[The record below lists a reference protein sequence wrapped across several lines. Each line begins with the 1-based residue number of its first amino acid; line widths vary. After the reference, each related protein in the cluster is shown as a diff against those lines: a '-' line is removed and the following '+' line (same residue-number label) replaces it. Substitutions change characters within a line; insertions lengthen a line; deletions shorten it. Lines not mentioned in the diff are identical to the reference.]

1 MSVCP
6 RLFEAEAMRDGR
18 LTGAEVARF
27 QTHLTLCP
35 ACEREVRQ
43 LQALAAA
50 LRGLERDDTPQAETD
65 ELGVRRRRTQLLA
78 AFDAN
83 LVPAPRGRLR
93 RFTPALAVALGTLG
107 ALGGLAIAVVPW
119 QSPAKLGSTS
129 TAPVPLDPV
138 GVHPD
143 GNATWSRQ
151 VEHQLERITLES
163 GTLAIRVDHAHSG
176 RRLLVLLPDGELEDI
191 GTAFTVSVDAGRTAR
206 ITVQEGSVILRLRGK
221 VPLVLRAGE
230 VWAHDSV
237 PPVPSVPPAA
247 SSAPPALSAMPRATP
262 SALVRGQAAL
272 GARAAAP
279 PPPSGSAASAS
290 APDPAADFRAALS
303 ALNDGD
309 RIGAAAGFAAFLA
322 DHPRDPRAED
332 AAYLRVIALQ
342 RAGDTPAM
350 RRAADD
356 YLRRYPRGFRRA
368 EVEQLAE

>member
-43 LQALAAA
+43 LEALAAV
-50 LRGLERDDTPQAETD
+50 LRGLERADTPQAETD
-65 ELGVRRRRTQLLA
+65 QLGVRRRRTHLLA
-78 AFDAN
+78 AFDAS
-83 LVPAPRGRLR
+83 LVPAPRHRLR
-93 RFTPALAVALGTLG
+93 RFTLALAVALGALG
-107 ALGGLAIAVVPW
+107 ALGGLTLTVVHW
-119 QSPAKLGSTS
+119 QSPAKVASTS
-129 TAPVPLDPV
+129 TTPVPLDPV
-138 GVHPD
+138 GVHAD

-163 GTLAIRVDHAHSG
+163 GTLAIRVDHAHSA

-191 GTAFTVSVDAGRTAR
+191 GTAFTVSVDQGRTTR
-206 ITVQEGSVILRLRGK
+206 ITVNEGSVILRLRGK
-221 VPLVLRAGE
+221 APVVLRAGE
-230 VWAHDSV
+230 AWRHDFV
-237 PPVPSVPPAA
+237 PPVSSVPPAG
-247 SSAPPALSAMPRATP
+247 SAVALAPSAIPRTTS
-262 SALVRGQAAL
+262 SALVRAQAAV
-272 GARAAAP
+272 GVRAAAP
-279 PPPSGSAASAS
+279 PPPSGSAAAAP

-342 RAGDTPAM
+342 RAGDVPAM
-350 RRAADD
+350 QRAADD

-368 EVEQLAE
+368 EVEQLAR